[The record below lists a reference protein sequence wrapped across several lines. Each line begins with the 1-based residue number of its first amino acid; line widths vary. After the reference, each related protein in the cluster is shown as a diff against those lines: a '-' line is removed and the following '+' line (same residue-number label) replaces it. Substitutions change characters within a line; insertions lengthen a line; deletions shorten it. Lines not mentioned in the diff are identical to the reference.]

1 MIDKI
6 LQEYQSD
13 EIKDNEEMYNLKQW
27 IEKNLTE
34 QEKRLLILYADLAS
48 LRKVAKLL
56 NCSQC
61 TVNNYLKKIREKIKN
76 GYSKK
81 PATDSNNSDNSN

>member
-27 IEKNLTE
+27 IEKNLSE

-61 TVNNYLKKIREKIKN
+61 TVNNYLKNIIQNRIEVKTQVNEN
-76 GYSKK
+76 GVHYVVM
-81 PATDSNNSDNSN
+81 TY